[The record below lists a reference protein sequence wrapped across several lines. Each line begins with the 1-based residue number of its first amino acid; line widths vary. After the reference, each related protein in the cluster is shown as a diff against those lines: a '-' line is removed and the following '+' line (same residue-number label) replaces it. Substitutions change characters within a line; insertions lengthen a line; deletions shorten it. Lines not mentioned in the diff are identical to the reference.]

1 MLGINAGGDF
11 KMKPMLIYYS
21 QIPGSISVMIYLL
34 CMCSTNRTTKPGW
47 QYIYL
52 KQYLLNIWSQLLRPI
67 AQKDFFQNIDNAL
80 LQHLRALTEMYKK
93 IYVVFMAANITPI
106 FYPVGRN
113 NFNFQVL
120 FKKYSS

>member
-11 KMKPMLIYYS
+11 KMKPMLIYYP
-21 QIPGSISVMIYLL
+21 QIPGSISVMTYLL
-34 CMCSTNRTTKPGW
+34 CMCSTNQTTKPGW

-67 AQKDFFQNIDNAL
+67 AQKKDFFQKIDNAL
-80 LQHLRALTEMYKK
+80 LQHLRALMEMYKK

-106 FYPVGRN
+106 FYPVG
-113 NFNFQVL
+113 QEIT
-120 FKKYSS
+120 SSVVI